1 MLAQLPAHLLHN
13 TVAHVRTTTAQ
24 LRTTHTVYTTYIAG
38 GPLGAATRFKENDWL
53 SFSNTQ
59 GERNQ

>member
-13 TVAHVRTTTAQ
+13 TVAHVCTTPAQ

-38 GPLGAATRFKENDWL
+38 GPLGAATRFGENGR
-53 SFSNTQ
+53 SEIAQ
-59 GERNQ
+59 